1 MAKKNPSTFLF
12 GKEKTW
18 RRIVF
23 TKSELSQN
31 HTEKQIVPSGY
42 LMIIWC
48 YLFLSCFDW
57 QIVVFQQNSCNGL
70 LYP

>member
-31 HTEKQIVPSGY
+31 HTEKQIVPSKATINNNK
-42 LMIIWC
+42 LAI
-48 YLFLSCFDW
+48 
-57 QIVVFQQNSCNGL
+57 
-70 LYP
+70 